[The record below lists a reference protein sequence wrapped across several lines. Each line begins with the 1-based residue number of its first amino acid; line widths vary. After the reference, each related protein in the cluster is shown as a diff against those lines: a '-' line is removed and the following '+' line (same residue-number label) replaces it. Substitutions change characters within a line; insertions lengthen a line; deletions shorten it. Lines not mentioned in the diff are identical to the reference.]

1 MKSKESKYFATARK
15 MNMALIQ
22 ILSKKEFELVTVK
35 EICKVADVNRSTFY
49 LHYENIGDLLDETV
63 ENELNDLFQRYNTN
77 QSFTQEAINTLPI
90 DQLIFINKEYLYAYL
105 EFMKEKKNHLNAFI
119 KRSKTLSSK
128 KIMNVLFK
136 ELIDPIMNRFK
147 IDETQ
152 RKYMFIYYVN
162 GIIAI
167 ITEWISN
174 GCKEEIDQVIDIIVN
189 CVRPEK
195 KIQ

>member
-105 EFMKEKKNHLNAFI
+105 EFMKEKKNHLKAFI

-152 RKYMFIYYVN
+152 RKYMFIYYVM
-162 GIIAI
+162 
-167 ITEWISN
+167 E
-174 GCKEEIDQVIDIIVN
+174 
-189 CVRPEK
+189 
-195 KIQ
+195 

>member
-1 MKSKESKYFATARK
+1 MKSRESKYFATARK

-49 LHYENIGDLLDETV
+49 LHYENIGELLDETV
-63 ENELNDLFQRYNTN
+63 ENELNDLFQRYKTN

-105 EFMKEKKNHLNAFI
+105 EFMKEKKNHLYAFI

-128 KIMNVLFK
+128 KIMNALFK